1 MSCTR
6 KLPLIALAVAL
17 VAPVLGAE
25 KKDEKTNAPPR
36 ITMSLPFAVV
46 PGVTNKIIVRG
57 TSLTNATEIRF
68 PSPGQKPVVK
78 ITSRGKATVPEKG
91 DPKKLGDTQLEV
103 RLWLPSDFAA
113 GDLPF
118 AVSTAEGDTNTN
130 LLHVVAQAS
139 LLDEKEPNPGIRKAN
154 PIGVPQMVRGV
165 IGEASDVDVFRFQ
178 GRSGQRVSI
187 ETKSTRYG
195 SSLDPILNLY
205 DAKGHVLA
213 TSDDTAGLDARITAV
228 LPRDEGYFISI
239 NDAHD
244 RGGPTYGYVVEIRA
258 E

>member
-6 KLPLIALAVAL
+6 KLPLLALAVAL
-17 VAPVLGAE
+17 VAPVHGAE

-36 ITMSLPFAVV
+36 ITMALPFAVV

-57 TSLTNATEIRF
+57 ISLTNATEIRF
-68 PSPGQKPVVK
+68 PSSELKPVVE
-78 ITSRGKATVPEKG
+78 ISSRGKANVPDKA

-103 RLWLPSDFAA
+103 RLWLPPDFAA

-118 AVSTAEGDTNTN
+118 IVNTPGGDTNTN
-130 LLHVVAQAS
+130 LLQVVAKAL
-139 LLDEKEPNPGIRKAN
+139 LLDEQEPNPGFRKAN
-154 PIGVPQMVRGV
+154 PVALPQTVRGV
-165 IGEASDVDVFRFQ
+165 IGEASDVDVFRFR
-178 GRSGQRVSI
+178 GNAGQRISI
-187 ETKSTRYG
+187 ITKSTRYG

-213 TSDDTAGLDARITAV
+213 TSDDTTGLDARITAV
-228 LPRDEGYFISI
+228 LPRDESYFFAI

-244 RGGPTYGYVVEIRA
+244 RGGATYGYVVEIRS